1 VELETVPNRVAVP
14 GIGIHPTGASTYEPF
29 LDGAPPAA
37 PPDMGIHGGIDIR
50 DAHTAQLRL
59 RLYLPEASSRRN
71 KTPLTFP
78 PSPSSYECA
87 PLLFYVLRATSVHQQ
102 REP

>member
-14 GIGIHPTGASTYEPF
+14 GIGIHQTDASTYEPF

-37 PPDMGIHGGIDIR
+37 PLAMCIHGGIDIS

-59 RLYLPEASSRRN
+59 RLYRDGR
-71 KTPLTFP
+71 
-78 PSPSSYECA
+78 
-87 PLLFYVLRATSVHQQ
+87 
-102 REP
+102 